1 MANPNFRQDGDK
13 NVLNTV
19 VLWCCCGFFFI
30 ICGYGLYRQHTLEQR
45 VLMLEQHFQELRRA
59 AQVEQPALGAGPELS
74 RKERDVGD
82 CICPAGV
89 ETISSKYEINESSE
103 VTRRIKGT
111 KPISHMFFIYGVKIE
126 GQSEGPRIYGPI
138 KQGSSHKR
146 LPATIDQLHES
157 NLVSHIDESV
167 LL

>member
-1 MANPNFRQDGDK
+1 MDGPLPFPREPRRARRSPSANPPAHQTTPNQLIHTRLTLRIDGDK

-82 CICPAGV
+82 CICPAG
-89 ETISSKYEINESSE
+89 
-103 VTRRIKGT
+103 
-111 KPISHMFFIYGVKIE
+111 
-126 GQSEGPRIYGPI
+126 
-138 KQGSSHKR
+138 
-146 LPATIDQLHES
+146 
-157 NLVSHIDESV
+157 
-167 LL
+167 